1 MKACRWVLLLG
12 FWTAA
17 FGGDAGFNGK
27 WAIEAK
33 PPHHRA
39 MWLEVTG
46 AGGDEIKGRFVG
58 GVGGRSQPLLD
69 AEIQDGVLHFRVQ
82 RYFEQSQTW
91 AKATTTVRLT
101 PSGIE
106 GTTRREG
113 GPEIDWAGRRSDVV
127 DDRDDGSWKPA
138 TPVVLFDG
146 RDLSAWRSTVGK
158 DGKWIVEDGVLRNQ
172 GDAPNLVSNEKFA
185 NFRLHLE
192 FRVAPGSNS
201 GIGLRS
207 RYEVQILDDFGQPPS
222 IHGNGAVYSTIK
234 PSANASLS
242 AESRQTFEITLIGRD
257 VTVELN
263 GNVIIRKQTIDGLT
277 AMATDAREA
286 DPGPLV
292 LQGDHGPIEF
302 YKIVVTPL
310 AQ

>member
-12 FWTAA
+12 FMATTFAS
-17 FGGDAGFNGK
+17 DANFNGK
-27 WAIEAK
+27 WAMEAK
-33 PPHHRA
+33 PPDRKA
-39 MWLEVTG
+39 MWLEVRG
-46 AGGDEIKGRFVG
+46 AGAGDIQGRFVG

-69 AEIQDGVLHFRVQ
+69 AEIQDGVLRFRME

-91 AKATTTVRLT
+91 AKATATVRLIGT
-101 PSGIE
+101 GIE
-106 GTTRREG
+106 GTTRRDG
-113 GPEIDWAGRRSDVV
+113 GSEIHWAGRRPDVV

-146 RDLSAWRSTVGK
+146 RDLSGWRSTAGK
-158 DGKWIVEDGVLRNQ
+158 SGKWLVEDGVLRNQ
-172 GDAPNLVSNEKFA
+172 GDAPNLVSNEKFS
-185 NFRLHLE
+185 NFRLLME

-201 GIGLRS
+201 GISLRS
-207 RYEVQILDDFGQPPS
+207 RYEVQILDDFGEPPS
-222 IHGNGAVYSTIK
+222 IHGNGAVYSTIR
-234 PSANASLS
+234 PSVNASLS
-242 AESRQTFEITLIGRD
+242 PESRQTFDITLIGRD

-263 GNVIIRKQTIDGLT
+263 GKVIIDKQTIDGLT

-286 DPGPLV
+286 DPGPLA